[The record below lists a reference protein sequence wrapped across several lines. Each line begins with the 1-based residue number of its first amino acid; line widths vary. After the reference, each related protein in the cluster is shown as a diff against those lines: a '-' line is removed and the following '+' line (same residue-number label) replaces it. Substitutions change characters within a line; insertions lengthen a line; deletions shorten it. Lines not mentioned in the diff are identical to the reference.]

1 MHTYFISFL
10 AEAIYIRGG
19 YWTAA
24 KSKMKLFVVIG
35 NGWKPSTIIT
45 SAPSWML
52 QQS

>member
-1 MHTYFISFL
+1 MHTYFISVL

-24 KSKMKLFVVIG
+24 KSKMELFVVIG

-45 SAPSWML
+45 SAPTWML